1 MEARQRIGNEM
12 FKNAQRELNELLIL
26 VRQTATYAAGLSLDP
41 VTPRVGGAT
50 AEHERQQL
58 RKAEL
63 MAKFKLNEYQVVAN
77 PRG

>member
-1 MEARQRIGNEM
+1 M

-41 VTPRVGGAT
+41 VTPRVDGAA

-63 MAKFKLNEYQVVAN
+63 MAKFELNEYQVAAN